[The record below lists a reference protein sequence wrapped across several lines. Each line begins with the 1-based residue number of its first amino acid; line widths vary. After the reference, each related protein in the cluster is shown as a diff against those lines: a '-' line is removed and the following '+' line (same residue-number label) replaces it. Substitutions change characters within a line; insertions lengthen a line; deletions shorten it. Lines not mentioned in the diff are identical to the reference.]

1 MGQFIADPLTIEQ
14 KGQQIISLADAFT
27 ANMNKMDATINELV
41 SLDYVSPEA
50 KVLGKEIKD
59 YRPQLENIRNVMAA
73 YGNFGRQT
81 VTVVINNQ
89 QELSA
94 DVRARV

>member
-1 MGQFIADPLTIEQ
+1 MSQFIADPLTIEN
-14 KGQQIISLADAFT
+14 KGKQIIDIAGAFT
-27 ANMNKMDATINELV
+27 ANMDKMDTTIDELV

-50 KVLGKEIKD
+50 KVLGKEIKN
-59 YRPQLENIRNVMAA
+59 YRPQLENIRNVIAA
-73 YGNFGRQT
+73 YGSFGRQT
-81 VTVVINNQ
+81 GTTVINNQ

>member
-1 MGQFIADPLTIEQ
+1 MSQFIADPLTIDNSG
-14 KGQQIISLADAFT
+14 KQIFSLAESFDA
-27 ANMNKMDATINELV
+27 NIKKMDTTINELV
-41 SLDYVSPEA
+41 ASDYVSPEA
-50 KVLGKEIKD
+50 KAIAQELKN

-81 VTVVINNQ
+81 GTTVLNNQ

-94 DVRARV
+94 DVKAKL